1 MNVTTVTN
9 PGEGDLGSLEKNNL
23 KSYHPSVYTVYP
35 GEWFAV
41 RVYTFI
47 FSIYKHSK
55 PFTWIRIVKVYAPS
69 WFQIK
74 AHSCFTADPS
84 NLFLQ
89 MRLIVRMPVETQNT
103 VIQRNAYFAHPSVLL
118 CAMLASDNDIPWRKA
133 VSIIRK
139 SRNDPPKPPRSKILM
154 NMRIYIIP
162 PLQWNAN
169 EWWEMVDWKSL
180 KVHLPAIL
188 STLSEEELDSAL
200 TTYKFPAF
208 PCHSQTVERA
218 VKLVT
223 EASSKVCGGEI

>member
-1 MNVTTVTN
+1 MLCLYILYIKVYTRTANHS
-9 PGEGDLGSLEKNNL
+9 PG
-23 KSYHPSVYTVYP
+23 YTVYTRTPSP
-35 GEWFAV
+35 GLV
-41 RVYTFI
+41 TVVTF
-47 FSIYKHSK
+47 
-55 PFTWIRIVKVYAPS
+55 IVKVYEPS

-74 AHSCFTADPS
+74 SHSCFTADPS

-89 MRLIVRMPVETQNT
+89 MMLTVRMPVETQNT

-180 KVHLPAIL
+180 KLHLPTIL
-188 STLSEEELDSAL
+188 STLSEED
-200 TTYKFPAF
+200 
-208 PCHSQTVERA
+208 
-218 VKLVT
+218 
-223 EASSKVCGGEI
+223 